1 MRIFSEFWI
10 KTKGLI
16 LLLVLSIIVTIL
28 ITPIS
33 WNAYDVNF
41 FIEWVDV
48 AEQYGLLNIYRY
60 CSKVAYPPLPIL
72 IWIPMY
78 KVGASI
84 SNILYGYINYSIL
97 RITTK
102 IPIILFI
109 YGTAYLIYRY
119 FGRKP
124 LGYFL
129 LYYGIYAIIAGYQ
142 FDAIA
147 VFGLLASYIFLVKNR
162 PILTGISYSLALLTK
177 HALAVVFPYLL
188 IVYWRRTGLKA
199 TIKFMLA
206 TILICSIII
215 SPFFMSDPSSF
226 LSKVLIFHSQRYPQL
241 LSIYAIPLYIV
252 HYNYWLLP
260 SFITW
265 IWIIPCV
272 TIYLI
277 LLLLLSTSRC
287 NRDCILLGYTSL
299 IITMILLNKVGNTN
313 YQLWY
318 VPFLAIFVSKYN
330 SKFMKTLYIILP
342 IITIVLHDFMTLYSA
357 AVVQGQ
363 YFITEDLRYYDAED
377 LVLQSFKDAPI
388 YGDIKLPLLISRT
401 YFYNLHLVFYE
412 NIWLTRLLLTIAY
425 LSSLG
430 YFQYKILKELKNKCG
445 PNIELLKRF
454 VKKPLINRIS
464 NIMFTN

>member
-1 MRIFSEFWI
+1 LRIFNEFWI
-10 KTKGLI
+10 GTKGLI
-16 LLLVLSIIVTIL
+16 LLLVLSIIFTIL
-28 ITPIS
+28 VAPIS
-33 WNAYDVNF
+33 WNAYDINF

-48 AEQYGLLNIYRY
+48 TEQYGLFNVYRY

-78 KVGASI
+78 KVGAFI
-84 SNILYGYINYSIL
+84 SNTLYGFIDYSIL
-97 RITTK
+97 RIITK
-102 IPIILFI
+102 VPIILFI
-109 YGTAYLIYRY
+109 YSIAYIIYRY

-129 LYYGIYAIIAGYQ
+129 LYYGVYAIIAGYQ

-147 VFGLLASYIFLVKNR
+147 VFGLLASYIFLIKNR
-162 PILTGISYSLALLTK
+162 PILTGISCSLALLTK
-177 HALAVVFPYLL
+177 HALAAVFPYLL
-188 IVYWRRTGLKA
+188 FVYWRRNGSKA
-199 TIKFMLA
+199 TIKFMLT
-206 TILICSIII
+206 TILLGSIII
-215 SPFFMSDPSSF
+215 LPFFISDPSSF
-226 LSKVLIFHSQRYPQL
+226 ISKVLIFHSQRYPQL

-265 IWIIPCV
+265 IWIIPYIS
-272 TIYLI
+272 IYLI
-277 LLLLLSTSRC
+277 LLFLLSISRC

-318 VPFLAIFVSKYN
+318 APFLAIFISKYN
-330 SKFMKTLYIILP
+330 SKVMKALYIILP
-342 IITIVLHDFMTLYSA
+342 IITILLHDFMTLYSA

-412 NIWLTRLLLTIAY
+412 NIWLTRLLLTIIY

-430 YFQYKILKELKNKCG
+430 CFQYKILKELKNKCG
-445 PNIELLKRF
+445 LNIELLKRI
-454 VKKPLINRIS
+454 VQKP
-464 NIMFTN
+464 